1 MRYGKVYGVGLGPG
15 NPELI
20 SLKAHELI
28 SNARYIG
35 YFSKKNNHSRALNIA
50 KNFLKKNTNLI
61 KMEFP
66 VTTEIPFKDSKYK
79 SLLASF
85 YEQCCNK
92 IISIL
97 KKENDFIMLCEGDP
111 FFYGSFIHLYFRLRN
126 KVEVKIIPGIT
137 GMSSA
142 WTSSAFPITWR
153 DETLTVI
160 MGTKDEEQI
169 NNSIKYSD
177 AIIFMKI
184 GKNFQKINKVLKKN
198 DLYKKAVLVE
208 YASMENER
216 VRKLSEVN
224 EEILPYFSIII
235 VHGIDGNI

>member
-1 MRYGKVYGVGLGPG
+1 
-15 NPELI
+15 
-20 SLKAHELI
+20 
-28 SNARYIG
+28 
-35 YFSKKNNHSRALNIA
+35 
-50 KNFLKKNTNLI
+50 
-61 KMEFP
+61 
-66 VTTEIPFKDSKYK
+66 
-79 SLLASF
+79 
-85 YEQCCNK
+85 
-92 IISIL
+92 
-97 KKENDFIMLCEGDP
+97 
-111 FFYGSFIHLYFRLRN
+111 
-126 KVEVKIIPGIT
+126 
-137 GMSSA
+137 MSSA